1 MIARRARLCALLA
14 MAAISAAPTEASERV
29 SLRRAGVTVVF
40 DRRDE
45 DFALIFAERLPPL
58 LKAEKLALAAPG
70 DTSLAEFKKNR
81 EVYLAAAARYLG
93 LKEPTRGMRQ
103 MFDSMTKSVTRQ
115 EDALAS
121 ALIIDTVQIWREP
134 ELIARLREHG
144 EDEYFQPGG
153 KDASPMPKN
162 GWNVSVNSRHSSIV
176 KFSGTLRTR
185 AFLPVILKEDDPA
198 DLAARVDL
206 HVQQA
211 ADYLR
216 TGITADVSTIHD
228 LEVGMVL
235 HEVVEWKI
243 VSTFISSADRR
254 WFCEGMAN
262 FIAYRALVDA
272 TTPERARRHYDL
284 AQQLV
289 KWGSQERQVDLA
301 NWKAAEKMTGTEQES
316 DLNTAQ
322 YAYAT
327 KVIADIAEK
336 HGVELIPRWFGE
348 IAQTPR
354 DKVTMKTVADAFVRL
369 TGENLA
375 SYYPG
380 PLFSLP

>member
-1 MIARRARLCALLA
+1 MIARRAGLCALLA

-45 DFALIFAERLPPL
+45 DFALIFVERLPPL
-58 LKAEKLALAAPG
+58 LKAEKVALATPG

-121 ALIIDTVQIWREP
+121 ALSIDTVQIWREP

-216 TGITADVSTIHD
+216 TGITAVVSTIHD

-301 NWKAAEKMTGTEQES
+301 NWKAAEKMTGSEQES